1 VHLVVVQQQR
11 QVLACLR
18 RLPRHLVVTPLPRHL
33 ALFLR
38 PVWQL
43 LPLVHLV
50 ARALVAHPPHQR
62 RQSPLHLGVASKTAA
77 HLELPHPLLHLRL
90 GHPQVWLVLLQVL
103 QQQLLRLVPPSPRL
117 LHRLLLVQ
125 YQRRLGEGG
134 LGVVRLQHLAA
145 SPRLVEAVA
154 PVRHLAPCLLRAD
167 LRRAGD
173 EGVASGR
180 PSWT

>member
-1 VHLVVVQQQR
+1 MHLVVVQQQR

-62 RQSPLHLGVASKTAA
+62 RQSPLHLVLFLYISECSSQWRVG
-77 HLELPHPLLHLRL
+77 RL
-90 GHPQVWLVLLQVL
+90 
-103 QQQLLRLVPPSPRL
+103 
-117 LHRLLLVQ
+117 
-125 YQRRLGEGG
+125 
-134 LGVVRLQHLAA
+134 A
-145 SPRLVEAVA
+145 
-154 PVRHLAPCLLRAD
+154 CLTLTN
-167 LRRAGD
+167 G
-173 EGVASGR
+173 S
-180 PSWT
+180 